1 MKLLRILLA
10 GLLILTGTIFSVA
23 PANAGQLTGAEITIS
38 WDDSSLFEPPSVAS
52 GNCTSYSF
60 KYTMTTRV
68 LFADIIIKNRFNDKI
83 GSTIL
88 SGVTTPGSG
97 EKSVQLCPGK
107 DLSGSKVVLEVV
119 GRTGTSNEILSTPI
133 TFLSRTATPEAKPSP
148 TPTKTVTATPSPT
161 PTVYVTNPA
170 DANLKGEMLLLRGQ
184 IIALNLKLKKICSA
198 KPKPKGC

>member
-1 MKLLRILLA
+1 MKLLRILFA

-23 PANAGQLTGAEITIS
+23 PANAGQLSGAEITIS

-52 GNCTSYSF
+52 GNCTSYIF

-68 LFADIIIKNRFNDKI
+68 LFADILIKNRFNDKI
-83 GSTIL
+83 GSVLI

-107 DLSGSKVVLEVV
+107 DLSGSKVVLEVS
-119 GRTGTSNEILSTPI
+119 GRNGAGNEILSTPI
-133 TFLSRTATPEAKPSP
+133 TFLSRTAAPEAKPTP
-148 TPTKTVTATPSPT
+148 TPARTVTATPSPT

-170 DANLKGEMLLLRGQ
+170 DANLRGEILLLKAE